1 MPATGRKL
9 FTDLIMFDSP
19 DLSKSRQSHHAHF
32 TDVDTEALKSITD
45 QPASMRDLDT
55 SPGLSVSR
63 VDEFDSDVL
72 PLTPS
77 MSKSLPKW
85 LIVQCSKNVSMTRIA
100 SLGDLLGNDHL

>member
-1 MPATGRKL
+1 
-9 FTDLIMFDSP
+9 MFDSP

-32 TDVDTEALKSITD
+32 TDVETEALKSITD

-55 SPGLSVSR
+55 SPGPSVSR
-63 VDEFDSDVL
+63 VDQFDSDVL

-85 LIVQCSKNVSMTRIA
+85 LIVQCSKNVSMIMIA